1 MMNRLDPHGRGMAA
15 DILALELA
23 RARQRINRAKL
34 ALESA
39 EEMLDEDCGVAVN
52 LALCSTI
59 RSAQRR
65 VLEARKRL
73 TRIDPASMN

>member
-1 MMNRLDPHGRGMAA
+1 MIYTLEPHGRGIAA
-15 DILALELA
+15 DILTLELA
-23 RARQRINRAKL
+23 EARQRVNQAKL

-39 EEMLDEDCGVAVN
+39 EEMLDENCGVAVN

-73 TRIDPASMN
+73 TKIDPASMN